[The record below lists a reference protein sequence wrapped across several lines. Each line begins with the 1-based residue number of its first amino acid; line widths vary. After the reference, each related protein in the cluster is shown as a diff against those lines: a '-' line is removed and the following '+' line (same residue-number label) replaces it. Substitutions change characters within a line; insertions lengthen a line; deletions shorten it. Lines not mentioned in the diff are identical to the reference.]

1 MKKKGN
7 FDSTGETPGDGGFLS
22 GRPSPVAVIRRC
34 LSLGGEPELSWNLL
48 PTILPENQRL
58 WWSRWRPTLYYL
70 AQTEAHVYALAIAA
84 SVLLSTYPFLIV
96 ITSFCRDVLHWHAAE
111 QAIYLAIGD
120 SFAGEP
126 GQFMVKNLQAWFKV
140 NGKIHLTSMF
150 LLLITANGIF
160 EPLEVALNRAW
171 GVTKNRSYI
180 KNQLV
185 SLGLIFVCGGLAL
198 LSLMLTALNSQ
209 WVTAAS
215 SLNSGFGVW
224 INLLMFK
231 LAAVPISILTLF
243 LVYWLLPNRKVEPA
257 RIVPVAIV
265 VGLALEALKY
275 VNLLV
280 APLLQAKL
288 HREYLIFEHS
298 VTILLWS
305 FVSAMIVLAGA
316 HWTARQDRQD
326 PLSLGDA

>member
-1 MKKKGN
+1 
-7 FDSTGETPGDGGFLS
+7 
-22 GRPSPVAVIRRC
+22 
-34 LSLGGEPELSWNLL
+34 LL
-48 PTILPENQRL
+48 PTILPENQGL
-58 WWSRWRPTLYYL
+58 WWLRWRPTLYYL

-96 ITSFCRDVLHWHAAE
+96 ITSFCRDVLHWRAAE

-126 GQFMVKNLQAWFKV
+126 GQFMVRNLQVWFKL
-140 NGKIHLTSMF
+140 NGKNDLTSMF

-171 GVTKNRSYI
+171 GVARNRSYI
-180 KNQLV
+180 KNQIV

-209 WVTAAS
+209 WLQAAS
-215 SLNSGFGVW
+215 SRHAGLGIW
-224 INLLMFK
+224 INLLIFK
-231 LAAVPISILTLF
+231 LAAVPISILALF
-243 LVYWLLPNRKVEPA
+243 LIYWLLPNRKIEPA
-257 RIVPVAIV
+257 RVAPVAIL

-280 APLLQAKL
+280 SPLLSAKL
-288 HREYLIFEHS
+288 HREYFVFEHS

-305 FVSAMIVLAGA
+305 FAAAMIVLAGA
-316 HWTARQDRQD
+316 HWTARQDRED
-326 PLSLGDA
+326 PLSLGYERLESDHPSQRPPG

>member
-1 MKKKGN
+1 M
-7 FDSTGETPGDGGFLS
+7 
-22 GRPSPVAVIRRC
+22 
-34 LSLGGEPELSWNLL
+34 L
-48 PTILPENQRL
+48 PTILPENQGL

-96 ITSFCRDVLHWHAAE
+96 ITSFCRDVLHWRAAE

-198 LSLMLTALNSQ
+198 LSLMLTALNSR
-209 WVTAAS
+209 WLAAAS
-215 SLNSGFGVW
+215 SLNTGLGVW
-224 INLLMFK
+224 MNLLMFK
-231 LAAVPISILTLF
+231 LAAVPISILSLF
-243 LVYWLLPNRKVEPA
+243 LVYWLLPNRKVEPV
-257 RIVPVAIV
+257 RVVPVAIM

-275 VNLLV
+275 VNLLF
-280 APLLQAKL
+280 APVLQAKL
-288 HREYLIFEHS
+288 HREYLVFEHS

-305 FVSAMIVLAGA
+305 FAAAMIVLAGA
-316 HWTARQDRQD
+316 HWTARQDRPD
-326 PLSLGDA
+326 PLSSGDA

>member
-1 MKKKGN
+1 
-7 FDSTGETPGDGGFLS
+7 
-22 GRPSPVAVIRRC
+22 
-34 LSLGGEPELSWNLL
+34 LL
-48 PTILPENQRL
+48 PTILPENQGL

-96 ITSFCRDVLHWHAAE
+96 ITSFCRDVLHWRAAE

-126 GQFMVKNLQAWFKV
+126 GQFMVTNLQAWFKV
-140 NGKIHLTSMF
+140 NGKVHLTSMV
-150 LLLITANGIF
+150 LLLFTANGIF

-180 KNQLV
+180 KNQLI

-209 WVTAAS
+209 WLSAVGSFHA
-215 SLNSGFGVW
+215 GIGVW

-231 LAAVPISILTLF
+231 LAALPISILALF

-257 RIVPVAIV
+257 RVAPVAIV

-305 FVSAMIVLAGA
+305 FVAAMIVLAGA
-316 HWTARQDRQD
+316 HWTARQGQAD
-326 PLSLGDA
+326 PLSPEGA

>member
-1 MKKKGN
+1 L
-7 FDSTGETPGDGGFLS
+7 F
-22 GRPSPVAVIRRC
+22 
-34 LSLGGEPELSWNLL
+34 
-48 PTILPENQRL
+48 PTILPENQGL
-58 WWSRWRPTLYYL
+58 WWSRWRPTLHYL

-96 ITSFCRDVLHWHAAE
+96 ITSFCRDVLHWRAAE

-126 GQFMVKNLQAWFKV
+126 GQFMLKNLQAWFKV

-171 GVTKNRSYI
+171 GVARNRSYI

-198 LSLMLTALNSQ
+198 LSLMLTALNSR
-209 WVTAAS
+209 WLPAAG
-215 SLNSGFGVW
+215 SLNTGFGVW

-231 LAAVPISILTLF
+231 LAAVPISILALF
-243 LVYWLLPNRKVEPA
+243 LIYWLLPNRKVEPA
-257 RIVPVAIV
+257 RVAPVAIL

-275 VNLLV
+275 VNLVV

-305 FVSAMIVLAGA
+305 FAAAMIVLAGA
-316 HWTARQDRQD
+316 HWTADQDRED
-326 PLSLGDA
+326 PLSLEGA

>member
-1 MKKKGN
+1 
-7 FDSTGETPGDGGFLS
+7 
-22 GRPSPVAVIRRC
+22 
-34 LSLGGEPELSWNLL
+34 
-48 PTILPENQRL
+48 
-58 WWSRWRPTLYYL
+58 
-70 AQTEAHVYALAIAA
+70 
-84 SVLLSTYPFLIV
+84 
-96 ITSFCRDVLHWHAAE
+96 
-111 QAIYLAIGD
+111 
-120 SFAGEP
+120 
-126 GQFMVKNLQAWFKV
+126 
-140 NGKIHLTSMF
+140 MF
-150 LLLITANGIF
+150 LLLFTANGIF

-198 LSLMLTALNSQ
+198 FSLMLTALNSQ
-209 WVTAAS
+209 WLSAAS
-215 SLNSGFGVW
+215 RLNTGFGVW

-231 LAAVPISILTLF
+231 LAAVPISILSLF

-257 RIVPVAIV
+257 RVVPVAIS

-280 APLLQAKL
+280 APMLQAKL

-305 FVSAMIVLAGA
+305 FAASMIVLAGA
-316 HWTARQDRQD
+316 HWTARQDRED
-326 PLSLGDA
+326 PLSLGGV

>member
-1 MKKKGN
+1 M
-7 FDSTGETPGDGGFLS
+7 F
-22 GRPSPVAVIRRC
+22 
-34 LSLGGEPELSWNLL
+34 
-48 PTILPENQRL
+48 PTILPENQGL
-58 WWSRWRPTLYYL
+58 WWSRWRPTLHYL

-96 ITSFCRDVLHWHAAE
+96 ITSFCRDVLHWRAAE

-126 GQFMVKNLQAWFKV
+126 GQFMLKNLQAWFKV

-171 GVTKNRSYI
+171 GVARNRSYI

-198 LSLMLTALNSQ
+198 LSLMLTALNSR
-209 WVTAAS
+209 WLPAAG
-215 SLNSGFGVW
+215 SLNTGFGVW

-231 LAAVPISILTLF
+231 LAAVPISILALF
-243 LVYWLLPNRKVEPA
+243 LIYWLLPNRKVEPA
-257 RIVPVAIV
+257 RVAPVAIL

-305 FVSAMIVLAGA
+305 FAAAMIVLAGA
-316 HWTARQDRQD
+316 HWTARQDRED
-326 PLSLGDA
+326 PLSLEGA